1 MAVEVAMG
9 YCAVGTGFIPSV
21 TQKLLCISFC
31 HTLLDISVS
40 FRCLPFI
47 NILLPQQ
54 ISFLSTS
61 PVSQH
66 VSLSLSNWLN
76 LFCVKIR
83 NYLVSPTTVNG

>member
-31 HTLLDISVS
+31 HTLLDISGS
-40 FRCLPFI
+40 FLCLPFI

-61 PVSQH
+61 PVCH
-66 VSLSLSNWLN
+66 HFCLPLSLSLSLK
-76 LFCVKIR
+76 LAK
-83 NYLVSPTTVNG
+83 LVLC